1 MGTAFCTNCGN
12 SLTEPPALSQE
23 DRRRVSVLFLDMVWF
38 TTYAERA
45 DPEQVRSIQNE
56 YFTTARRAVRQYGG
70 VVEKYIGD
78 AVMALFGAPVATE
91 NDPLRC
97 VRAGLE
103 IQRMLPRQAR
113 IAAAGLGFRVGIA
126 SGEALVDL
134 SAARDGGQA
143 IVAGDVVNTAA
154 RLQALAP
161 PGGVYLDEDTYKAVR
176 SDVDCIE
183 QEPVTLRGRSVRSR
197 VWLAGAP
204 RHHRPGELSAEPTPM
219 VDREHERGMLITALH
234 RTVRTRVPQ
243 LVTIFG
249 APGIGKSRLIRELAR
264 HAAAITDEPV
274 CWRVGH
280 CPPFG
285 ENVTYAAL
293 ADIVKAEASI
303 LDSDDEATARLRI
316 NGAVSELTTGDDG
329 GRLADALGPL
339 VGLPGAGL
347 APMETEQ
354 AWRRFILAMAARQP
368 TVLVFED
375 MHWADEAMLRFVEM
389 LGGSARGLPL
399 LMICTARPELR
410 EQHPSWTGTI
420 TGTISISLPPLR
432 DSDISTMYSLMF
444 GQRTVTPDELVELAD
459 GNPLYAQEYVR
470 MLLEGGILR
479 PAGAQWALKA
489 GEPPPMPD
497 NVQAVIANRL
507 DLLDPADRAILQAA
521 AVVGRQF
528 WPGAVAAA
536 VGQPVDSVEWALR
549 RLEQRDLIQEQP
561 ASTMAGQLEYRF
573 RHILVRDVCYQR
585 LPRAERVLRHQRT
598 ADWLET
604 VAEGRQTDL
613 AEVLAN
619 HRWASHEI
627 ARTLG
632 EDPAPYAPAAREA
645 MYRAA
650 CRAYALHALTTAA
663 EWVDRARGLHLPA
676 DPTLE
681 LFAAELAFYR
691 DGDAFLRDGGTVR
704 LTDLAEELGKAGDL
718 AGAAKGWTLLGT
730 AAWSRADRPAAL
742 HYLDRAVELFD
753 ALPDTAEKANA
764 LLELARSHM
773 LNFELEP
780 TILAADAAAEM
791 AERLG
796 LAEVHA
802 SATITVAT
810 ARYVAGEPDA
820 YGQLADIA
828 EHCRRHQLS
837 SCRRALQNLAWTLLE
852 EGDIEGSK
860 RLLDELRGLDLASG
874 HGLATSFADDAGR
887 SYFDGNWAAAIAA
900 ATASVN
906 RPTAEWDLHVVPQ
919 SAWLRALRGEPV
931 GPDEV
936 ERAVAAAKRGGFHRV
951 LLSTLA
957 HTALYHAVRG
967 ERAEAAAALRELE
980 VDWLT
985 TRMIAFGE
993 WTSAAAAAAVLL
1005 DAEDAARV
1013 RAMLKRSPRETPW
1026 VSAAMA
1032 TLEGR
1037 ITGDP
1042 TCHLE
1047 AAEAYA
1053 GIGNASNRILAL
1065 AAAARALMAAG
1076 EPDRAEHVIAEVAE
1090 FAVRN
1095 GARGLLDGLPA
1106 PAAPA
1111 PEPA

>member
-1 MGTAFCTNCGN
+1 VGTAFCTNCGN
-12 SLTEPPALSQE
+12 SLTESPLLSQE
-23 DRRRVSVLFLDMVWF
+23 DRRRVSVLFLDMQWF
-38 TTYAERA
+38 TSYAERA

-56 YFTTARRAVRQYGG
+56 YFTTARRVVRQYGG

-103 IQRMLPRQAR
+103 LQRLLPRQTR

-161 PGGVYLDEDTYKAVR
+161 AGGVYLDEDTFKAVR
-176 SDVDCIE
+176 ADIECVE
-183 QEPVTLRGRSVRSR
+183 QESVTLRGRSTASR

-204 RHHRPGELSAEPTPM
+204 RHHQPGELSAELTPM

-234 RTVRTRVPQ
+234 RTVRNRVPQ

-264 HAAAITDEPV
+264 HAATITDSPI

-280 CPPFG
+280 CAPFG

-303 LDSDDEATARLRI
+303 LDSDDEATARRRI
-316 NGAVSELTTGDDG
+316 NAAVSELTTGDDG

-347 APMETEQ
+347 SPMETEQ
-354 AWRRFILAMAARQP
+354 LWRRFLLAMAARQP

-389 LGGSARGLPL
+389 LGASTRGLPL
-399 LMICTARPELR
+399 LIICTARPELR

-420 TGTISISLPPLR
+420 TGTISLSLPPLR

-444 GQRTVTPDELVELAD
+444 GQRAVTPDELVELAD

-507 DLLDPADRAILQAA
+507 DLLDPADRAVLQAA

-561 ASTMAGQLEYRF
+561 GSTMAGQLEYRF

-619 HRWASHEI
+619 HRWAAHEI

-645 MYRAA
+645 MHRAA
-650 CRAYALHALTTAA
+650 GRAYALYALNTAA
-663 EWVDRARGLHLPA
+663 EWVDRARGLQLPP
-676 DPTLE
+676 DPILE
-681 LFAAELAFYR
+681 LLAAELAFYR
-691 DGDAFLRDGGTVR
+691 DGDAFLRGGGIDR
-704 LTDLAEELGKAGDL
+704 LTRLAEQLSAAGD
-718 AGAAKGWTLLGT
+718 AANAAKAWTVLGT
-730 AAWSRADRPAAL
+730 AALSRADRPATLA
-742 HYLDRAVELFD
+742 YLDRAVELFD
-753 ALPDTAEKANA
+753 ALPDTLEKANA
-764 LLELARSHM
+764 LLALARTHM

-796 LAEVHA
+796 LVEVHA

-810 ARYVAGEPDA
+810 ARFVAGEPDA
-820 YGQLADIA
+820 LDQLAEIA
-828 EHCRRHQLS
+828 ELCRRQQLS
-837 SCRRALQNLAWTLLE
+837 SCRRALQNLSWAHLE
-852 EGDIEGSK
+852 EGDLEGST
-860 RLLDELRGLDLASG
+860 RLFDELRGLA
-874 HGLATSFADDAGR
+874 LATGHALATNFADDVWLSMFAG
-887 SYFDGNWAAAIAA
+887 DWKAAISAG
-900 ATASVN
+900 ASAVGQ
-906 RPTAEWDLHVVPQ
+906 PTAEWDHVIPQ
-919 SAWLRALRGEPV
+919 SAWLRELCGDPV
-931 GPDEV
+931 APDEV
-936 ERAVAAAKRGGFHRV
+936 QQAVAAAERGGFHRV

-967 ERAEAAAALRELE
+967 HRADAVAALEALE
-980 VDWLT
+980 ADWRN
-985 TRMIAFGE
+985 TRMIPFGE
-993 WTSAAAAAAVLL
+993 WVAAAAAAAVLL

-1013 RAMLKRSPRETPW
+1013 RVMLKRSPRSTPW

-1042 TCHLE
+1042 TCHVE
-1047 AAEAYA
+1047 AAEVY
-1053 GIGNASNRILAL
+1053 GRIGNASNRILAL
-1065 AAAARALMAAG
+1065 AAAARAFVARG
-1076 EPDRAEHVIAEVAE
+1076 ELDRAEPHIAEVAA
-1090 FAVRN
+1090 FAIRN
-1095 GARGLLDGLPA
+1095 GAHRLLDGLPA
-1106 PAAPA
+1106 PATPA